1 MDLTRTDVL
10 IGEPGIF
17 HDDRSFL
24 LSNCELEEFFEIIK
38 YNYFSCWPK
47 KFRCLD
53 HRCVKMS
60 HRCDGIWDCGRGEDE
75 MSCDNV
81 CKGGQFTCRDH
92 KTCIPANR

>member
-1 MDLTRTDVL
+1 MNDDIVLKEVVFSPPSDLYL
-10 IGEPGIF
+10 NN
-17 HDDRSFL
+17 SY
-24 LSNCELEEFFEIIK
+24 S
-38 YNYFSCWPK
+38 FSCWPK

-75 MSCDNV
+75 VSCDNV

-92 KTCIPANR
+92 KSCIPLNR